1 MEGAWKRLFAAGCL
15 LAGLLPA
22 STVAFA
28 QGAVAPG
35 AGGASGTVAP
45 STGASPTT
53 GAQEGAV
60 PTQSRPVFQFQ
71 AGGGVTWDSN
81 PFLLSSSVD
90 PQVQLGTSSKSDTV
104 TSAFAGISIDK
115 VYSLQHFYLD
125 ATETTYRHDNFSY
138 LDFDA
143 FQYRGGW
150 DWRLG
155 KRLSGTLSAERRQA
169 LVDYAVFRDTARRNV
184 VTTERRLA
192 SLDGWVSG
200 GWHVLLAATQ
210 DVARNS
216 VPFQQ
221 VASYRLTG
229 GDAGVR
235 YLAQSGSSIEF
246 HAASSNADYLDQPV
260 DPVRLIDDGYRR
272 TERYVLASLSISAKS
287 TLGGRLG
294 WVDYKNNHFAQRNFS
309 GTIGT
314 LGYLWRP
321 TDRLSMALSA
331 SRDRTPFVADTSSYV
346 VNDTVSF
353 APSWRLSP
361 KTALTFTL
369 SQTGSD
375 YDGPVVASAAP
386 LHHDDLSSAEL
397 ALNWTPLRGVTVN
410 ASLRHQR
417 RTSNTAGFDFK
428 DDIASVN
435 ASVLF

>member
-1 MEGAWKRLFAAGCL
+1 MRGAWIRLLAAGCL
-15 LAGLLPA
+15 LAGTLPVPA
-22 STVAFA
+22 VAFA
-28 QGAVAPG
+28 QSAGAPAVPGAGAPG
-35 AGGASGTVAP
+35 AGGSP
-45 STGASPTT
+45 ST

-60 PTQSRPVFQFQ
+60 PTQSRPVFEVQ

-90 PQVQLGTSSKSDTV
+90 PQAQLGTSDKSDTV
-104 TSAFAGISIDK
+104 TSAFAGVSIDK

-155 KRLSGTLSAERRQA
+155 TRLSGTLSAERRQA
-169 LVDYAVFRDTARRNV
+169 LVDYAIFRDTARRNV
-184 VTTERRLA
+184 VTTDHRLA

-210 DVARNS
+210 EMAKNS

-221 VASYRLTG
+221 VGSYRLTG
-229 GDAGVR
+229 GDAGVK
-235 YLAQSGSSIEF
+235 YLAQSGSSIEL
-246 HAASSNADYLDQPV
+246 HAASGRGDYLDQPL

-272 TERYVLASLSISAKS
+272 TESYAVASLPVSAKS
-287 TLGGRLG
+287 TLSGRLG
-294 WVDYKNNHFAQRNFS
+294 WVDYKNNHFAQRDFS
-309 GTIGT
+309 GSVGT

-321 TDRLSMALSA
+321 TDKLSFALSA

-346 VNDTVSF
+346 VNDTVSL
-353 APSWRLSP
+353 APSWRFSP

-369 SQTGSD
+369 SQTASD

-386 LHHDDLSSAEL
+386 LHHDDLNSAEL
-397 ALNWTPLRGVTVN
+397 ALDWTPLRTVTVK

-417 RTSNTAGFDFK
+417 RTSNTAGFDF
-428 DDIASVN
+428 DDNIASVN